1 MSDRSAAARQE
12 VPPAQFLE
20 TGFLGLARDLIRAFN
35 VSLKTARIHDMKN
48 EAAVAS
54 LDGVVNA
61 VNDLFRLTGVFS
73 IKLVGDYIFWNDSRI
88 KADAGS
94 YSAFDNLANEL
105 RSRGIGCITVH
116 NTVDREAVRGLVTV
130 LTTAPICADP
140 DVALADGACKFLN
153 ERLAE
158 KSPVFELGPYR
169 PYDMTDFEKEQIDHK
184 EKAKKTFFRAIAVTR
199 AIMTSTRLSDG
210 MDLRK
215 AKRVVQTMVDL
226 ILEEE
231 FSFLGLTTLK
241 EYDNYT
247 FFHSVNVCVLS
258 IAIGKRIGL
267 DKKRLSELGVAAL
280 LHDIGKTEIP
290 TDVLRKPGKFDKSE
304 WDMMK
309 SHPMLGVRVLVR
321 LKGFSDLAMKSI
333 VVAFEHHL
341 GYNLS
346 GYPALLTT
354 RSPHLFSRIVTISD
368 CFDAMTTQRV
378 YSEGAK
384 PRDKAMS
391 YMLSQSG
398 KLFDPIILKYFVNL
412 IGIYPIGCLVRLNTG
427 QIGVVIA
434 THPEASDPRRPL
446 VKVITDPNGI
456 EIDGPLV
463 NLMDCEGQAEPE
475 WSIAGTLDPA
485 TVNIDTSRFFL

>member
-1 MSDRSAAARQE
+1 MMSDRSSAVRSEPQ
-12 VPPAQFLE
+12 PTQFMESGLL
-20 TGFLGLARDLIRAFN
+20 TLARDLVRALN
-35 VSLKTARIHDMKN
+35 VALRTARIHDMKN
-48 EAAVAS
+48 EAALAAMEAFAAS
-54 LDGVVNA
+54 A
-61 VNDLFRLTGVFS
+61 NDLFRLTGVFS
-73 IKLVGDYIFWNDSRI
+73 VKVVGDYLFWNDSRI

-94 YSAFDNLANEL
+94 YAAFDHMAREF
-105 RSRGIGCITVH
+105 RTRGIGSLTFHDAI
-116 NTVDREAVRGLVTV
+116 DLEAIRALIDV
-130 LTTAPICADP
+130 LATAPVNATEGDAAESG
-140 DVALADGACKFLN
+140 DAWKFLN

-158 KSPVFELGPYR
+158 RTKAFELGPYH
-169 PYDMTDFEKEQIDHK
+169 PYDITDVEKEQIDNK
-184 EKAKKTFFRAIAVTR
+184 ERAKKTFFRAVAVTR
-199 AIMTSTRLSDG
+199 AIMSSTRLSEQ

-215 AKRVVQTMVDL
+215 AKRVVQTMVDMM
-226 ILEEE
+226 LEEE
-231 FSFLGLTTLK
+231 FSFLGLTTIK

-247 FFHSVNVCVLS
+247 FFHSVNVCILS

-290 TDVLRKPGKFDKSE
+290 TNVLRKPGRFDKAE

-309 SHPMLGVRVLVR
+309 EHPMLGVRVLLR
-321 LKGFSDLAMKSI
+321 LKGFSDLGMKSM

-346 GYPALLTT
+346 GYPSILKP
-354 RSPHLFSRIVTISD
+354 RPPHLFSRIVTVSD

-378 YSEGAK
+378 YSDGAPK

-398 KLFDPIILKYFVNL
+398 KQFDPVILKYFVNL
-412 IGIYPIGCLVRLNTG
+412 IGIYPIGCLVRLNTE

-434 THPEASDPRRPL
+434 THPDAEDPRRPI
-446 VKVITDPNGI
+446 VKIITDPTGI

-463 NLMDCEGQAEPE
+463 NLMAESG
-475 WSIAGTLDPA
+475 WSIGGTVDPSRF
-485 TVNIDTSRFFL
+485 NIDTSRYFL